1 MENEEII
8 TVNRKN
14 ISIKKV
20 AESKHNI
27 VFFYILIAILLC
39 TMILTYVWS
48 FVKMV
53 EVKVTYSKLT
63 SELKNLI
70 KERDDLLVE
79 RAKLSASNRIEE
91 IAKEKLKMV
100 LPTNVQYVSLISNNA
115 NTGSTSENI
124 LEKNTGKQ

>member
-1 MENEEII
+1 METEEII

-27 VFFYILIAILLC
+27 VFFYVLIAILLC

>member
-1 MENEEII
+1 METEEII

-27 VFFYILIAILLC
+27 VFFYVLIAILLC

-124 LEKNTGKQ
+124 LETNTGK

>member
-1 MENEEII
+1 METEEII

-27 VFFYILIAILLC
+27 VFFYVLIAILLC

-124 LEKNTGKQ
+124 LEKNTGK